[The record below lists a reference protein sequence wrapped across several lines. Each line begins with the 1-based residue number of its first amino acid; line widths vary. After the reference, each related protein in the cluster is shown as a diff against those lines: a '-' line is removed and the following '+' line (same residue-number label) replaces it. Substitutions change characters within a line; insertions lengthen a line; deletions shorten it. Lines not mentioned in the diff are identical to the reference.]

1 MTDFVRKMED
11 FIKQEKQVMKQ
22 FKDPDNI
29 KAHKNYIARTIS
41 VMKND
46 ALHQLIPLLEDKQRT
61 LIRQYRGHNDEL
73 NRDIKEL
80 ERDIKEIKSFTFRDE
95 AIKMSKNSKLKSYL
109 AQEFR
114 DIKAILKKKSFKDA
128 SSSEYDGMDLS
139 EMKQLRSELMR
150 KQERERAGSDKFH
163 EYQKQISELTRYIN
177 RFKDANPPRFE
188 ESKHK
193 RDKDGKFS
201 STGGGGTSAKESGTS
216 GRKSVSEM
224 SKSKNKAE
232 QKKVAK
238 AYWVHFL
245 SGVDDLVDFAGEN
258 EELAYYAEE
267 GDIDSMAS
275 MLGSSKGGVETALE
289 AIEEYD
295 TDELKQLEKILN
307 NDSAI
312 RDASIE
318 SVTREAKQMFK
329 KGSRYNSVLDYL
341 VDKYSSD
348 FNAQEIG
355 KAVDKAI
362 DQMEDSAIKDA
373 RIELRMGGRTIGYIE
388 ADTLSEAVRRYE
400 EEHPEAR
407 GKVNAYMADR
417 RFKDSSLDDF
427 LSDLYDNGVHSK
439 RELVRYLVE
448 HKDVDEARARQMVN
462 KFAQELRNA
471 ELPIRDAKIV
481 TKEEWESAKKQG
493 YTSIINGKKYMLMAD
508 PKSGTVLAP
517 VEVRDEV
524 SQMVQRLIKNRMDF

>member
-1 MTDFVRKMED
+1 MTDFVRRMED

-114 DIKAILKKKSFKDA
+114 DIKAILKKKNFKDFIVSNTSVGDFDVFISNNGGTLGYIIKKKGSNNTIEERFGFSNSAEAMTAGKEAVSKLNKDAKIKDA

-150 KQERERAGSDKFH
+150 KQEREWAGSDKFH

-177 RFKDANPPRFE
+177 RFKDAMPPKFE

-275 MLGSSKGGVETALE
+275 ILGNSKGGVETALE

-295 TDELKQLEKILN
+295 TDELKQVEKILN
-307 NDSAI
+307 N
-312 RDASIE
+312 
-318 SVTREAKQMFK
+318 
-329 KGSRYNSVLDYL
+329 
-341 VDKYSSD
+341 
-348 FNAQEIG
+348 
-355 KAVDKAI
+355 
-362 DQMEDSAIKDA
+362 DSAIKDA
-373 RIELRMGGRTIGYIE
+373 RIELKMGGRTIGYIE

-407 GKVNAYMADR
+407 GKVNAYMADW
-417 RFKDSSLDDF
+417 S
-427 LSDLYDNGVHSK
+427 
-439 RELVRYLVE
+439 
-448 HKDVDEARARQMVN
+448 
-462 KFAQELRNA
+462 
-471 ELPIRDAKIV
+471 RDAMTRLID
-481 TKEEWESAKKQG
+481 QG
-493 YTSIINGKKYMLMAD
+493 YTPREAALRDPDYQSNGTPAMLNEMISFGEKYMRT
-508 PKSGTVLAP
+508 KR
-517 VEVRDEV
+517 EEKR
-524 SQMVQRLIKNRMDF
+524 RNRE